1 MDLCWQRN
9 LARCTFVGKGI
20 SLLFNMLS
28 RFEIAFLP
36 RPNIWISQLQSLS
49 AGILELK
56 KIKSVTLSIVSPSIC
71 HAVMGP
77 DAMILVFWMLSF
89 KPASSLCSFIH
100 IKRPFRSFSLS
111 ASSAHLRLLIFLP
124 AILIPVCDSSSL
136 AFHMMYS
143 TYKLNK
149 QGDNIQPWCTPFP
162 VLNQSMY
169 ASNCFFLSCIQVSQE
184 AGKVVWY
191 SYLFQNFP

>member
-56 KIKSVTLSIVSPSIC
+56 KIKSVTVYTFSSSDC
-71 HAVMGP
+71 QEVMGP
-77 DAMILVFWMLSF
+77 VAMILGFWMLSF
-89 KPASSLCSFIH
+89 KP
-100 IKRPFRSFSLS
+100 SFSLS
-111 ASSAHLRLLIFLP
+111 SFTLILRLFHSSSLSAIRVVLSAYLRLLMFLLAVFIP
-124 AILIPVCDSSSL
+124 ACDSSSL
-136 AFHMMYS
+136 AFCMMFS
-143 TYKLNK
+143 ANKLNE
-149 QGDNIQPWCTPFP
+149 QGDNIQPCCTPFP
-162 VLNQSMY
+162 
-169 ASNCFFLSCIQVSQE
+169 F
-184 AGKVVWY
+184 
-191 SYLFQNFP
+191 